1 MKNVPFVKK
10 SGFSYIEFLL
20 SLFLVI
26 NLFVLTQQ
34 IIYNIDKEQEFV
46 VKERILAYESIV
58 LRIENHFKEVTYY
71 NVGNDF
77 LLYQYREFEYYYYRY
92 NQYLVYQMDTKV
104 YLLVDN
110 IKAIYFNKIGYI
122 LYITF
127 VELNEK
133 QYRTQII
140 IYE

>member
-1 MKNVPFVKK
+1 MKTVLFVKK

-77 LLYQYREFEYYYYRY
+77 LLYQYREVEYYYYRY

-133 QYRTQII
+133 QYTTRII

>member
-92 NQYLVYQMDTKV
+92 NQYLVYQMDNKV

-110 IKAIYFNKIGYI
+110 IKAIHFNKIGYI

>member
-1 MKNVPFVKK
+1 VKK

-92 NQYLVYQMDTKV
+92 NQYLVYQMDNKV

-110 IKAIYFNKIGYI
+110 IKAIHFNKIGYI